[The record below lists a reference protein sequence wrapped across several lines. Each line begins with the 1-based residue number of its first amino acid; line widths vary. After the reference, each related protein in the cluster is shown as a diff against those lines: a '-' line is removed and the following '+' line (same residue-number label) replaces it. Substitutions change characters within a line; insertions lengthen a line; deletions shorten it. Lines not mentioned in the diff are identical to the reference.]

1 MSGLQMISRVILCN
15 ALFKVQAE
23 EFPDFRRCVQ
33 VLVGPGVL
41 SSNNFIEPYLIAVV
55 SVDEPVCNHFVAAQ
69 RKNLCL
75 FMCASVCSSR

>member
-23 EFPDFRRCVQ
+23 EFPYFRRCVQ

-41 SSNNFIEPYLIAVV
+41 SSNNFIEPYLV
-55 SVDEPVCNHFVAAQ
+55 SAFAVDESVCNHFVAAQ
-69 RKNLCL
+69 REDLRL
-75 FMCASVCSSR
+75 FVCASVCSG